1 MVCRW
6 HRQGKKAELSWD
18 IAERSLTVWWRG
30 GDGITGVK
38 GSAPG
43 GHWDGVVGGGIVAEL
58 TESATEGFLPSRV
71 SGGPWRCQVALNSY
85 PPSTFSP
92 QCWGLGLL

>member
-1 MVCRW
+1 MCRW
-6 HRQGKKAELSWD
+6 HRQGKKAELSRD
-18 IAERSLTVWWRG
+18 TAERSLTVWWRG

-58 TESATEGFLPSRV
+58 TAPLRASSPAESAGAL
-71 SGGPWRCQVALNSY
+71 GGAR
-85 PPSTFSP
+85 
-92 QCWGLGLL
+92 GL